1 LILDIAMTNS
11 TAAARITLIDPK
23 QGVDYFALEP
33 LPHLGGR
40 VVVEQ
45 QEAQQILETI
55 VGEMDNRYRLFRTA
69 RVGNLADYNR
79 QAVLEQRLPVLWL
92 VHDEFAE
99 WMLIETYKD
108 LVSATVQRLGIKAR
122 AAGIFLIFA
131 AQRPEDKVMPVQ
143 LRDNLGNRLVLRVES
158 EGTSRIALL
167 EEGAER
173 LLGKGH
179 LAARL
184 QGEDDLVIAQVPIL
198 KTEEIELIVKT
209 IADEA

>member
-1 LILDIAMTNS
+1 
-11 TAAARITLIDPK
+11 
-23 QGVDYFALEP
+23 
-33 LPHLGGR
+33 
-40 VVVEQ
+40 
-45 QEAQQILETI
+45 
-55 VGEMDNRYRLFRTA
+55 
-69 RVGNLADYNR
+69 
-79 QAVLEQRLPVLWL
+79 VLWL

-99 WMLIETYKD
+99 WMLIDTYKD